1 MNPSDNKKWHTLLMA
16 ALCVII
22 VLGLGILFWNP
33 AHSVVNMYLVPV
45 GEWSGFSFG
54 TCGND
59 DIPMTSTSTIPQA
72 YNESF
77 LYRFGEPEPAA
88 APALPPMIDYPL
100 RKDAID
106 TLMAR
111 AEVNGSEES
120 VIGLYEFPDT
130 RILLVK
136 SGKNVTEV
144 LAKNDSV
151 RTLTLVSLAVGS
163 LHSEAAAP
171 GPAQSGAYTTTSVSD
186 VVIRRIDPVLPGG
199 ANSTFS
205 LYIVQKD
212 QEDTCRDTDG
222 TAIATIKTDCTF
234 YVLYNQ
240 RVERVVT
247 GSSAV
252 PGPGW
257 TLCSENAAIE
267 GSGSAMAS
275 LKHTV
280 RLAKGSD
287 DILLANLIRTGAAI
301 LVSEGNMG
309 STTMRIS
316 RGSTG
321 CSC

>member
-1 MNPSDNKKWHTLLMA
+1 MNPSDNKKWHILLMA
-16 ALCVII
+16 ALCIII

-33 AHSVVNMYLVPV
+33 AHSVVNRYFIPAGL
-45 GEWSGFSFG
+45 WSGFSFG
-54 TCGND
+54 TCSNE
-59 DIPMTSTSTIPQA
+59 DILMTSASTIPQT

-88 APALPPMIDYPL
+88 GPAMPHMIDYPL

-111 AEVNGSEES
+111 AQVNGSEES
-120 VIGLYEFPDT
+120 VIGLYEFADSQL
-130 RILLVK
+130 LLVNT
-136 SGKNVTEV
+136 GENVTEV

-151 RTLTLVSLAVGS
+151 RTLALVPLAVGS
-163 LHSEAAAP
+163 LHSKAAVP
-171 GPAQSGAYTTTSVSD
+171 GPAQSGAYTTASALD

-199 ANSTFS
+199 ANRTFS
-205 LYIVQKD
+205 LYLVQKGR
-212 QEDTCRDTDG
+212 EDLCRDTDG
-222 TAIATIKTDCTF
+222 TAIATIKTDGTF

-247 GSSAV
+247 GSSVV

-257 TLCSENAAIE
+257 TLCSENTAIE
-267 GSGSAMAS
+267 GPGSTMAS

-280 RLAKGSD
+280 RLVKGSD
-287 DILLANLIRTGAAI
+287 DMLFANLIRTGAAI
-301 LVSEGNMG
+301 QVSEGNMG
-309 STTMRIS
+309 STNRRIS
-316 RGSTG
+316 RDRTG